1 MNYWQYVLRL
11 VNAWPGRERDSMDK
25 MMMITIDLVDYILST
40 ADCDHEI

>member
-25 MMMITIDLVDYILST
+25 MMITIDLVDYIWST